1 MKNRLFH
8 FIILILTGGACALP
22 DVTTQNPPRLLD
34 SPAFNV
40 TPSGDSQGTANG
52 KLGYDG
58 KTIGT
63 TYIIYGSTVNF
74 GIDVVDCPGK
84 VAGVTSSIS
93 VPTYST
99 VTVDAASL
107 VGQETGSAKV
117 TVQAMAAPDAT
128 DRSANLTFSVTDNQ
142 TSTDGNAP
150 KTTTVTW
157 PVVFIK
163 GCVSTMAA
171 GTYKVTAASGVLDG
185 GTPYT
190 LASLEANSHG
200 GAGGPITFDITQN
213 RPGFY
218 TIGEGTGG
226 VWTTFYPTRAIPALG
241 ADLCGTTVSGRPGFL
256 TTGAGTTST
265 RVFVI
270 NGTVNGDKTVT
281 VTWSY
286 TRTQGTPTNPANGT
300 YTLTKI

>member
-8 FIILILTGGACALP
+8 FIILILTGGACTLP

-63 TYIIYGSTVNF
+63 TYIVYGSTVNF

-84 VAGVTSSIS
+84 VGSVTSSIS

-117 TVQAMAAPDAT
+117 TVQAMTAPDAT
-128 DRSANLTFSVTDNQ
+128 DTERSANLTFSVTDSQ
-142 TSTDGNAP
+142 VSTDGNAP

-157 PVVFIK
+157 PVVLVKCAGSI
-163 GCVSTMAA
+163 AP
-171 GTYKVTAASGVLDG
+171 GTYKVTAATGVLDG
-185 GTPYT
+185 GTPYDLT
-190 LASLEANSHG
+190 KLETDHG
-200 GAGGPITFDITQN
+200 GPVTFAVTQT
-213 RPGFY
+213 RPGIY
-218 TIGEGTGG
+218 TLNDATGG
-226 VWTTFYPTRAIPALG
+226 VWPTYYSTRALPTLG
-241 ADLCGTTVSGRPGFL
+241 VNVCNTTVSGRPGQL